1 MEDLK
6 FLKQFRISKPLAKL
20 TEAVPEEQHDLIKDV
35 IEGFAAILKQQKDV
49 ADQYHRLHREERLF
63 AAMLE
68 RELKRQLCREDDEL
82 ERYNNGY

>member
-20 TEAVPEEQHDLIKDV
+20 TDAVPEEQHDLIQAV
-35 IEGFAAILKQQKDV
+35 IDGFAAILKQHKDV

-63 AAMLE
+63 SALLE
-68 RELKRQLCREDDEL
+68 RELKKYLCRADDETQQ
-82 ERYNNGY
+82 YHAGY